1 MALERKREE
10 PHKLTELLDEE
21 DSIVDARSEA
31 EREAEIGLSP
41 EAKRELN
48 VVDASNEDEHAPAQ
62 LGSKRFVYAAY
73 FAGAIGVTFFFEKG
87 LNAAWL
93 RLALWKPMLGEPNA
107 MGLML
112 VSAVVGAATA
122 LYFYRDVRTRT
133 LAEEVASEL
142 GKVTWPN
149 KEEVTN
155 GTVVVIITTLLA
167 TVFFALMDRFWGFV
181 TNLVYGT

>member
-31 EREAEIGLSP
+31 EREAEVGLSP

-48 VVDASNEDEHAPAQ
+48 LAEDADDEHAPMQ

-73 FAGAIGVTFFFEKG
+73 FAGAIGVTFFLEKG
-87 LNAAWL
+87 LNAAWV
-93 RLALWKPMLGEPNA
+93 RLALWKPMLGEPNSMA
-107 MGLML
+107 LMA
-112 VSAVVGAATA
+112 VSAIVGAAVA

-133 LAEEVASEL
+133 LAEEIASEL